1 MKIYTKKGDRGETFL
16 FGGGPFPKDDK
27 RIAAYGTIDEL
38 NAALG
43 CALAEIGEDQGF
55 TPRLLEIQKQLFVVG
70 AELATL
76 SPNAELAK
84 GFLQAAASE
93 ALERDID
100 AWEST
105 LPPLK
110 KFILPGGSK
119 AAALLHLARTV
130 CRRAER
136 ELVGAARE
144 QTIRHELV
152 VYLNRLSD
160 WLFVLSR
167 AVNQRAKI
175 SDVLW
180 EGILGK

>member
-1 MKIYTKKGDRGETFL
+1 MKIYTKKGDRGETSL

-38 NAALG
+38 NSVLG
-43 CALAEIGEDQGF
+43 CALAQFGENRGF
-55 TPRLLEIQKQLFVVG
+55 APRLLEIQKELFVVG

-76 SPNAELAK
+76 VPSAELAK
-84 GFLQAAASE
+84 GFLPAAASE

-100 AWEST
+100 AWEKT
-105 LPPLK
+105 LQPLK
-110 KFILPGGSK
+110 QFILPGGTT
-119 AAALLHLARTV
+119 AAAMLHLARTV

-136 ELVGAARE
+136 ELVTVARE
-144 QTIRHELV
+144 QTIRPELV